1 MVNNLMNQNKNFGF
15 EVLEKTEEE
24 VILKRVLPLKKGKH
38 RHDVELSLPKLSI
51 HYFDIDD
58 LEVLQA
64 IAEEM
69 AKRIAKKREKHSLKY
84 RIISIF
90 NKR

>member
-1 MVNNLMNQNKNFGF
+1 MVNNNMNQNKNIGF
-15 EVLEKTEEE
+15 DVLEKNEEE
-24 VILKRVLPLKKGKH
+24 VVLKRVLPLKNGKP
-38 RHDVELSLPKLSI
+38 RHDVELSLPKLSV

-58 LEVLQA
+58 LEILQA

-69 AKRIAKKREKHSLKY
+69 AKRIAKNREKRSLRY

-90 NKR
+90 KL